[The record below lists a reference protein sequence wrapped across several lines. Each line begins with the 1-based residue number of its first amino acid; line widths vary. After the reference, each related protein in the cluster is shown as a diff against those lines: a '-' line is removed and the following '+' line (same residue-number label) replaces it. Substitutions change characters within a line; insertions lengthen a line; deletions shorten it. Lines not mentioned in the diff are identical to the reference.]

1 MAEFNISRFKYIWK
15 GIWQSG
21 RTFSKDDIA
30 AVGGKAYVCLIGHIA
45 SAVSFD
51 EDYTAVD
58 QFGNPQPRWELLAD
72 GTKWTGNWTAG
83 KKYNQ
88 NELVKDGATIYRCI
102 VGHTADAL
110 TINGLAADIEKW
122 EFVARTTQWR
132 DSWVEERKY
141 RIGDMISY
149 NGITYVA
156 NTEHT
161 SAGQVAGLENDIDKW
176 NIVNPSDMWQ
186 GNWVPLTRYRENDIV
201 AYSGILYRCIAGHNS
216 NTTLEVDSNNWETLS
231 SNINFRGFWQADTEY
246 FLKDVVRVDNL
257 LYIASET
264 HTSDDIFIDETWT
277 VFVPG
282 LAFEGEYDPD
292 LIYSIG
298 DIVKYGGY
306 SYVNINSNNVNP
318 PPEGWSIL
326 NTAYNFEGEWNQL
339 TAYEAGDVVEFGGS
353 LHVALAN
360 TFASYPVY
368 NRETTTFFVTVI
380 GTDNGNKYYLNE
392 TVSPTLYLETGQ
404 EYIFDLSDPTVST
417 HAPYISSTQDGHHNG
432 SYNIVVTGIQYLIDD
447 VPVTTAYW
455 FENFD
460 QVTNRKI
467 VVDLSQISDTVYYFV
482 CNNHPNMYNN
492 NSLVI
497 SRSNVW
503 SQITSSVKFKG
514 PWSELNDENTSVE
527 YFPGD
532 VVVFRGAPYKCV
544 QPHSTDYSTLVNPE
558 FDDGSYWELIAQSSP
573 SNRLTN
579 RGDFKTGYDNGG
591 FEVDRLPI
599 GAPGTIANTGDGTT
613 VAWLDFDANPNVYY
627 VSLEGSDSVL
637 AGSKAQPFASIN
649 YACSYILDDIQLRTP
664 ATIFVATGSFA
675 EILPIV
681 VPPNTAIVGDELR
694 STSIRPAPGYE
705 TSDMFRMRNGSGLRN
720 CTLQGLVGILG
731 PANEYFTKRP
741 TAGAYVA
748 LDPGTGIDDESAW
761 ITNKSPYVQNVTTF
775 GTACVGLKIDGALHN
790 GGNKSIVANDFT
802 QILSDGI
809 GVWVNGDARSELVSV
824 FAYYNHIGYLATD
837 GGTIRATNG
846 NSSYG
851 DYGAA
856 AEGFLS
862 TEIPIDAEVD
872 TRSLESTIGKV
883 YFYDGAISAL
893 GYTNTGQ
900 DYTTIEYD
908 IVGSGFGALLG
919 IGDYRRDG
927 VFTIRLLEA
936 EDSSSSQGRGFTSVT
951 NFAQA
956 GDDTSITLAANDEV
970 EDAGTYIGQTIFI
983 LDGPGSGQ
991 FGIIDSY
998 DVSTKVATLKT
1009 PEGFPGFT
1017 HIQPGRKPTILND
1030 SSRYI
1035 IEPTVNIDEPE
1046 YSDQSFNT
1054 GSFKQIGAGVISE
1067 DLIVLAPASGDVGV
1081 YSNNGET
1088 FTNMSLP
1095 EAGNYVKADWDGT
1108 YVYCLKDDGLLARSV
1123 NGANWTFYN
1132 LPEGSTYSNLFTT
1145 QNFKFALRSDSN
1157 NLLQAT
1163 NADTADDWGETA
1175 FTLANG
1181 TGLDFITYV
1190 NSFFVIANKE
1200 GDFFVSQDANTWTP
1214 VADPTESGTYEVT
1227 SIVGG
1232 SNLLVIALEA
1242 VDGTSTSIF
1251 KFALMTDVANS
1262 GVTWEFASNAKTNEV
1277 TPTSINKYFLT
1288 YQGGLFFAISETG
1301 SINTSQDGF
1310 TWTARTPIPGT
1321 YRDIISGYNGRQR
1334 FFGVNTT
1341 LASSITFFNAGAR
1354 AIARPEV
1361 SATRIERFFISEPG
1375 SGYTFVPDVNV
1386 FDNNSITDVIPL
1398 ARITN
1403 NAMGQPSIISQ
1414 GQDFTR
1420 ADITVTG
1427 DGFKDEYPVGQLLYV
1442 KELTRLPGPGD
1453 TLAILGINESYS
1465 IQKISNITGDEG
1477 AYNALLQVSPS
1488 IDINISPEDGTSI
1501 TIRQRYSQVR
1511 MTGHD
1516 FLDVGTG
1523 NFGDTSYPALYD
1535 FGYDSGENN
1544 PKPNQEVVFGGGG
1557 RVFYTST
1564 DQDGNFRVGEL
1575 FEVEQASGI
1584 VTISATQFNLGG
1596 LEELRLGGIV
1606 LGGSSAVVR
1615 EFSTDPTFIANSDN
1629 IVPTQKAINSYISNR
1644 ISSGGSRIFVNTTIA
1659 GNITISGLDIG
1670 NRADNIITVAQP
1682 ANLKGGATGT
1692 FLALQ
1697 LFTK

>member
-110 TINGLAADIEKW
+110 TINGLGADIEKW

-132 DSWVEERKY
+132 DSWIEERKY

-161 SAGQVAGLENDIDKW
+161 SANQVAGLENDIDKW
-176 NIVNPSDMWQ
+176 DIVNPSD
-186 GNWVPLTRYRENDIV
+186 NWVGTWSTLTRYRENDIV
-201 AYSGILYRCIAGHNS
+201 LYGSVLYRCIVGHNS
-216 NTTLEVDSNNWETLS
+216 NTRLELDSNNWETVS
-231 SNINFRGFWQADTEY
+231 SNINFKGFWQAETEY
-246 FLKDVVRVDNL
+246 TVRDVVRVDNI
-257 LYIASET
+257 LYIAAET
-264 HTSDDIFIDETWT
+264 HTSDTAFSEDTWN
-277 VFVPG
+277 VYIPG
-282 LAFEGEYDPD
+282 LAFEGEYDANA
-292 LIYSIG
+292 IYSIG

-306 SYVNINSNNVNP
+306 SYVNTVTNNVSAP
-318 PPEGWSIL
+318 PVGWSIL
-326 NTAYNFEGEWNQL
+326 NTAYNFEGEWNKS
-339 TAYEAGDVVEFGGS
+339 TAYQPGDVVEFGGS
-353 LHVALAN
+353 LHVALAS

-368 NRETTTFFVTVI
+368 NRETTTFSVSVG
-380 GTDNGNKYYLNE
+380 GTADGNKYYINDEL
-392 TVSPTLYLETGQ
+392 SPTLYLETGQ
-404 EYIFDLSDPTVST
+404 EYIFDLTDASITT
-417 HAPYISSTQDGHHNG
+417 HAPYISSTEDGHHNG
-432 SYNIVVTGIQYLIDD
+432 SYNIVTDGIQYIIND
-447 VPVTTAYW
+447 VPVSTAEW
-455 FENFD
+455 FANFD
-460 QVTNRKI
+460 SNNNRKI
-467 VVDLSQISDTVYYFV
+467 IIDLGQISDTAYYFV
-482 CNNHPNMYNN
+482 CNNHPNMYNG

-503 SQITSSVKFKG
+503 SQITSSIKFKG
-514 PWSELNDENTSVE
+514 SWKELNDENASVE

-532 VVVFRGAPYKCV
+532 VVTFRGAPYKCI
-544 QPHSTDYSTLVNPE
+544 QSHSTDYSTLVNPE
-558 FDDGSYWELIAQSSP
+558 FDDGSYWELLIQGSA

-579 RGDFKTGYDNGG
+579 RGDFKTGYNNGG
-591 FEVDRLPI
+591 FEIDRLPI
-599 GAPGTIANTGDGTT
+599 GGPGTVANTSDGTT

-627 VSLEGSDSVL
+627 VATGGADTDL

-649 YACSYILDDIQLRTP
+649 YACKYILDDVDIRTP
-664 ATIFVATGSFA
+664 ATVFVATGSFS

-694 STSIRPAPGYE
+694 STTIRPAPGYE
-705 TSDMFRMRNGSGLRN
+705 TSDMFRMRNGSGIRN
-720 CTLQGLVGILG
+720 CTLQGLSGILG
-731 PANEYFTKRP
+731 QANEYFTKRP

-748 LDPGTGIDDESAW
+748 LDPGTGTEDEAAW
-761 ITNKSPYVQNVTTF
+761 ITNKSPYIQNVTTF
-775 GTACVGLKIDGALHN
+775 GTACVGLKIDGDLHE

-862 TEIPIDAEVD
+862 AETPIDAQVD
-872 TRSLESTIGKV
+872 HRALESSVGKV

-893 GYTNTGQ
+893 GFTNSGQ
-900 DYTTIEYD
+900 DYTSINYD
-908 IVGSGFGALLG
+908 IVGSGFGATLN

-956 GDDTSITLAANDEV
+956 GDDTSITLASNDEV

-983 LDGPGSGQ
+983 LDGPGAGQ
-991 FGIIDSY
+991 YGIIDSY
-998 DVSTKVATLKT
+998 DFSTKVATVTT
-1009 PEGFPGFT
+1009 PEGFPGFS
-1017 HIQPGRKPTILND
+1017 HIQPGRKPTTLND
-1030 SSRYI
+1030 SSRYN

-1046 YSDQSFNT
+1046 YGDQSFST
-1054 GSFKQIGAGVISE
+1054 GSFKQIGAGVITS
-1067 DLIVLAPASGDVGV
+1067 DLTVFAPATGDVGV
-1081 YSNNGET
+1081 YSDDGTT

-1123 NGANWTFYN
+1123 NGSNWTFYN
-1132 LPEGSTYSNLFTT
+1132 LPEGGTYSNLFTT
-1145 QNFKFALRSDSN
+1145 QNYKFALRSDSN

-1163 NADTADDWGETA
+1163 NADTADDWGET
-1175 FTLANG
+1175 TISLAKG
-1181 TGLDFITYV
+1181 SGLDFVTYV
-1190 NSFFVIANKE
+1190 NSFYIIANKE
-1200 GDFFVSQDANTWTP
+1200 GDFLISQDASNWTAI
-1214 VADPTESGTYEVT
+1214 ADPTESNTYQVT

-1242 VDGTSTSIF
+1242 VDGVSSSIF

-1310 TWTARTPIPGT
+1310 NWKTRTPVPGT
-1321 YRDIISGYNGRQR
+1321 YRDAISGYSDRQR

-1341 LASSITFFNAGAR
+1341 LSSSINLFYAGAK

-1361 SATRIERFFISEPG
+1361 SATRIERFLITEPG
-1375 SGYTFVPDVNV
+1375 SGYNFIPQVNV
-1386 FDNNSITDVIPL
+1386 FDNSSTTDVIPL
-1398 ARITN
+1398 ARTTN
-1403 NAMGQPSIISQ
+1403 NAMGQPSILSH

-1420 ADITVTG
+1420 ADITITG
-1427 DGFKDEYPVGQLLYV
+1427 DGFKDEYPIGQLLYV
-1442 KELTRLPGPGD
+1442 KEMTRLPGPGD
-1453 TLAILGINESYS
+1453 TLAISNIEQSYS

-1488 IDINISPEDGTSI
+1488 IDINISPEHEASI

-1606 LGGSSAVVR
+1606 LGGSSAVIR

-1644 ISSGGSRIFVNTTIA
+1644 ISSGGSKIFVNTTIA
-1659 GNITISGLDIG
+1659 GNITVSGLDIG
-1670 NRADNIITVAQP
+1670 NRAGNIITVEEP